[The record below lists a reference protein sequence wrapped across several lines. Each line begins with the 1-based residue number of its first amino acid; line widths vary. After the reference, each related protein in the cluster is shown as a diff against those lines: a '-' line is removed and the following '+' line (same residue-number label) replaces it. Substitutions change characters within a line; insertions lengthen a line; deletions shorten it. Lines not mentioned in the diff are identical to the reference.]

1 MKHAATRRAFFALLT
16 LLAAML
22 ACTFLLSAQTPQT
35 SQDSAATVA
44 TDPAFVDH
52 ANVVLLRARSL
63 LDGFFDRVSNAECKE
78 NVSQMMVDKK
88 NKPFYHEDSVFDY
101 QLLVSNKTGT
111 LRLTESREMRKA
123 SFRDPYK
130 SLLIT
135 KGFANMLLI
144 LHQNYEASYVFS
156 PIAEEQANGHTLF
169 KYHFEAVPG
178 TSSPAAIQL
187 SGRNYPLQLHGDL
200 WIEEGSG
207 AVVKLVSSLVGGL
220 DDLGLHDLRSEV
232 QYSYVQFHDP
242 EEAFWLPVS
251 AVIDVETPKQH
262 WRNMHRFSE
271 YHRFR
276 VTIQVDQGAEKP

>member
-1 MKHAATRRAFFALLT
+1 MKATAIRKTLLAVVT

-22 ACTFLLSAQTPQT
+22 VCTFLLYAQSPQAVP
-35 SQDSAATVA
+35 SNADAAA

-52 ANVVLLRARSL
+52 ANAVLLRARSL
-63 LDGFFDRVSNAECKE
+63 VDTFFDRVSNAVCKE
-78 NVSQMMVDKK
+78 NVSQTMVGKN
-88 NKPFYHEDSVFDY
+88 NKPFYREDSVFDY
-101 QLLVSNKTGT
+101 QLLASNKTGT

-135 KGFANMLLI
+135 NGFANTLLI
-144 LHQNYEASYVFS
+144 LHQSYDSSYVFS
-156 PIAEEQANGHTLF
+156 PVAEEQADGHTLF

-187 SGRNYPLQLHGDL
+187 SGRNYPLQLHGDV
-200 WIEEGSG
+200 WIEETSG
-207 AVVKLVSSLVGGL
+207 AVVQLASSLVGGL

-232 QYSYVQFHDP
+232 HYSYVQFHDP
-242 EEAFWLPVS
+242 EEALWLPSS

-262 WRNMHRFSE
+262 WRNVHRFSE
-271 YHRFR
+271 YRRFR
-276 VTIQVDQGAEKP
+276 VTIQVDLGAEKQ